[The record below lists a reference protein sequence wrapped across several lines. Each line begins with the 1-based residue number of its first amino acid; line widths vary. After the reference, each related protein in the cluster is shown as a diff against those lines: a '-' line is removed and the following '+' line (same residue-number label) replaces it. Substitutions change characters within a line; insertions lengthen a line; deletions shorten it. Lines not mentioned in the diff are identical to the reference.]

1 MIRRPP
7 RSTRTDTLFPSP
19 TLFRSRSETVVR
31 RRGRA
36 RGQELQPV
44 LRGLEYQSP
53 AIAGDGVG
61 LLEERQEVAAR
72 QRRQG
77 AAAAQ
82 HEVEETAPQPP
93 VELQLAVVLQL
104 QHPHA
109 ARALVAVPAAPP
121 ASFLVTARETGR
133 AEGREAVGHN

>member
-1 MIRRPP
+1 MLFFLMIRRPP
-7 RSTRTDTLFPSP
+7 RSTRTDTLFPYT
-19 TLFRSRSETVVR
+19 TLFRSRDLRSWRLRSETVVR

-61 LLEERQEVAAR
+61 LLEEPQEVAAR

-77 AAAAQ
+77 AARAQ
-82 HEVEETAPQPP
+82 HEEN
-93 VELQLAVVLQL
+93 
-104 QHPHA
+104 
-109 ARALVAVPAAPP
+109 
-121 ASFLVTARETGR
+121 GR
-133 AEGREAVGHN
+133 AACRERVWQYV